1 MMKGTNGFRFYG
13 FQVRKRLSFVLF
25 WKGRGEVVVDDAGCT
40 VEIKSARFFLAEK
53 KRGRED
59 GNDWPC
65 MVWVFVL

>member
-1 MMKGTNGFRFYG
+1 MKGTNGFRFYG

-25 WKGRGEVVVDDAGCT
+25 RKGRGEVVVDDAGCT
-40 VEIKSARFFLAEK
+40 VEIESARFFFAEK